1 MLMNMEPIST
11 IILAAILLDERLS
24 SVQLLGAGLVIVG
37 IILITRD
44 FRKVNNGN

>member
-1 MLMNMEPIST
+1 MMNLEPIST

-24 SVQLLGAGLVIVG
+24 SMQLLGAGLVIVG